1 MKLPLDIII
10 IIYEYDSTYYEYMNK
25 NILPYIHNYLVYT
38 FISNFSNDT
47 LFLVIDKINN
57 TTIVT
62 NNLENPRFITMYYFY
77 DNNMFTNKKKIFIDL
92 NTINKFINYEF

>member
-1 MKLPLDIII
+1 MYRVADL
-10 IIYEYDSTYYEYMNK
+10 
-25 NILPYIHNYLVYT
+25 HV
-38 FISNFSNDT
+38 ISNFSNDT